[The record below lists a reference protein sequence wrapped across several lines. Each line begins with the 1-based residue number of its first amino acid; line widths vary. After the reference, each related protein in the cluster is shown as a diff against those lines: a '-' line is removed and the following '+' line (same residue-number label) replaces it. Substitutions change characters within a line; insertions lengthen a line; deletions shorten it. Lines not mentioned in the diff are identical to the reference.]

1 MAKAK
6 LSKEALAFFR
16 EQGRKGG
23 RLGGLARMAKL
34 TPERRSEIA
43 KKAVAAREA
52 KRAASRK
59 SGAVLS
65 RVTLARKAKARPG
78 GTA

>member
-1 MAKAK
+1 MAKSK
-6 LSKEALAFFR
+6 LPAGALEFFR

-23 RLGGLARMAKL
+23 KLSGAARMAKL

-52 KRAASRK
+52 KRAA
-59 SGAVLS
+59 GARS
-65 RVTLARKAKARPG
+65 ARKASL
-78 GTA
+78 

>member
-6 LSKEALAFFR
+6 LPAGALEFFR

-23 RLGGLARMAKL
+23 KLSGAARMAKL

-43 KKAVAAREA
+43 KKASAAA
-52 KRAASRK
+52 
-59 SGAVLS
+59 
-65 RVTLARKAKARPG
+65 AKARSKKARKKAG
-78 GTA
+78 KS

>member
-1 MAKAK
+1 MARRK
-6 LSKEALAFFR
+6 LSAEALEFFR

-23 RLGGLARMAKL
+23 KLGGKARMEKL

-52 KRAASRK
+52 KRE
-59 SGAVLS
+59 
-65 RVTLARKAKARPG
+65 KAKS
-78 GTA
+78 